1 MQQYAATIFLPRS
14 DRVFGLYPHL
24 LEEVHLAKCTVLRAK
39 DFTAFYP
46 VGWFNDRQG
55 DLVEIYYVISRL
67 AELHAF
73 CVRVSF
79 ISPGDL
85 QVVAFD
91 WLPAGLQPPDELDL
105 SRYGRSLRK
114 DRFLPRILPVRS
126 VAASERKDRP

>member
-1 MQQYAATIFLPRS
+1 MSYR
-14 DRVFGLYPHL
+14 L
-24 LEEVHLAKCTVLRAK
+24 LEEVHLAKCVALRAK

-46 VGWFNDRQG
+46 VGWFNDQQG

-73 CVRVSF
+73 CVRMSF
-79 ISPGDL
+79 IPPGDL
-85 QVVAFD
+85 QVVPFD
-91 WLPAGLQPPDELDL
+91 WLLAGLLPPNELDL

-126 VAASERKDRP
+126 VAASEQKNTP